1 MGIIDKFLLIFL
13 LFMTYLLNFNIDL
26 KLETNQFPQLSHAV
40 DFLVF
45 QSLTWNVDRKLVASQ
60 LTFQALNG
68 KV

>member
-1 MGIIDKFLLIFL
+1 
-13 LFMTYLLNFNIDL
+13 MTYLLNFNIHL
-26 KLETNQFPQLSHAV
+26 EFETNQFPQLSDAV

-45 QSLTWNVDRKLVASQ
+45 QSLTWNVVRKLVASQ